1 MSEPISEI
9 YVSPDHAGRFKQT
22 IKRLANGEMD
32 ENELLVS
39 LRGRSQEYVK
49 RLIDEMNGEACLL
62 CIGMKGVSQDN
73 IMANRLFNAVETLE
87 AELQGVGYRDSAVG
101 GGGNPPTDFP
111 QEKTP
116 RERLPEELS
125 TEKAMQYWRKAVK
138 VGFVDEN
145 FNLSNTVTMDSKTIQ
160 ITDFIIANFCFT
172 FSTKLGLKYKY
183 SYFKKLWGK
192 KYLSQARQRADELG
206 YYVGDEIIKD
216 IFND

>member
-1 MSEPISEI
+1 MEPISEI

-87 AELQGVGYRDSAVG
+87 AELQ
-101 GGGNPPTDFP
+101 
-111 QEKTP
+111 K
-116 RERLPEELS
+116 
-125 TEKAMQYWRKAVK
+125 
-138 VGFVDEN
+138 
-145 FNLSNTVTMDSKTIQ
+145 
-160 ITDFIIANFCFT
+160 
-172 FSTKLGLKYKY
+172 
-183 SYFKKLWGK
+183 
-192 KYLSQARQRADELG
+192 
-206 YYVGDEIIKD
+206 
-216 IFND
+216 

>member
-1 MSEPISEI
+1 MSELISK
-9 YVSPDHAGRFKQT
+9 VSLDPDHVGRFKQT